1 VSAPPPLRMS
11 FWAPPCKES
20 LPPRPQRMSLPAVPV
35 ILSIPV
41 VPVLLQV
48 GTVWRP
54 CGGCVLHRVV
64 GQASGLVGGGVLD
77 LRLYGVDLVV
87 GPGVGE
93 GRRVPVALED
103 DPRAF
108 GQPVRYRVG
117 SRRIVGDL
125 LLLCGIGGVYGP
137 DVAVAVERYPGGAV
151 RQIRRSGRVGVECS
165 AAGGVGEV
173 LGGVVADVI
182 SLGYRLH
189 CPDVEVAVSFA
200 NEGDL

>member
-1 VSAPPPLRMS
+1 
-11 FWAPPCKES
+11 
-20 LPPRPQRMSLPAVPV
+20 MSLPAVPV

-41 VPVLLQV
+41 VPVLLRV

-77 LRLYGVDLVV
+77 LRLYGEDLVV

-117 SRRIVGDL
+117 SRRIVVICCFCVGSAGFTVQMSPL
-125 LLLCGIGGVYGP
+125 RWNAIL
-137 DVAVAVERYPGGAV
+137 VEP
-151 RQIRRSGRVGVECS
+151 SGRYGDQDGSES
-165 AAGGVGEV
+165 NAPLPAASVRSWGELLPMLLV
-173 LGGVVADVI
+173 SGTGFIAQMSRSPSR
-182 SLGYRLH
+182 SLTKAI
-189 CPDVEVAVSFA
+189 CDQP
-200 NEGDL
+200 GD